1 MRVRDTVGR
10 MSVRVGT
17 LVLGCMLAACGAG
30 DRGAAPPATT
40 PVTSVPTNASGTG
53 PADPSES
60 PSADPSA
67 EPSDPSAEPSAE
79 PRRVTLVATGDVLLH
94 PPLWRQAKADAAR
107 TGRGD
112 LDFAPMLA
120 PIRPIVAGADLALC
134 HLETPLAAASGPFR
148 GYPLFSG
155 PPQVVDALDRTGY
168 DACST
173 ASNHTFDQGAAG
185 IRRTL
190 DALDDAGIA
199 HAGSARTAEEAAR
212 TTVVDVHG
220 VRVALLSYTY
230 GFNGNSYPGGDRWRA
245 DVIDERR
252 ILAEAAAAREDGA
265 EIVVLS
271 LHWGTEY
278 VQTPNKQQ
286 VDVSRRLARST
297 DIDVII
303 SHHAHV
309 VEPIRKIG
317 RTWVVYGLGN
327 LMAWHS
333 TPGDPNAEGL
343 LVRFTF
349 TETKAHRFAVTT
361 AEYEPIMVAR
371 AAPIRVLDVP
381 KALRDG
387 RYGSSTRA
395 RLQAALDRTTRV
407 VTSLGAD
414 DDGLVP
420 ITAG

>member
-1 MRVRDTVGR
+1 MRVTAV
-10 MSVRVGT
+10 VA
-17 LVLGCMLAACGAG
+17 LGCLLAACGSG
-30 DRGAAPPATT
+30 DRGAAPPAATT
-40 PVTSVPTNASGTG
+40 VTSVPASPSGAG

-60 PSADPSA
+60 PSTEPAT
-67 EPSDPSAEPSAE
+67 EPSTGPSTRK

-94 PPLWRQAKADAAR
+94 PPLWAQAKADAAR

-120 PIRPIVAGADLALC
+120 PIKPIVAGADLALC
-134 HLETPLAAASGPFR
+134 HLETPLATASGPFR
-148 GYPLFSG
+148 GYPMFSG

-173 ASNHTFDQGAAG
+173 ASNHTFDQGAEG

-252 ILAEAAAAREDGA
+252 ILAEAAAARKDGA

-278 VQTPNKQQ
+278 VQTPNRQQ
-286 VDVSRRLARST
+286 ADVSRRLARSA
-297 DIDVII
+297 DLDVII

-349 TETKAHRFAVTT
+349 TETKAHRFAVTR

-387 RYGSSTRA
+387 TYGSSTRA

-420 ITAG
+420 ITG